1 MSDVKEVV
9 TTTQVDA
16 PTTEVK
22 PSRRK
27 FLAAAA
33 TGSVGA
39 VAAGFPMISVAQSP
53 ITMRW
58 QSTWSVKDIFHEYA
72 VDFAKKVNDMSG
84 GRLKI

>member
-9 TTTQVDA
+9 TTTQVEVA
-16 PTTEVK
+16 TTEAK

-53 ITMRW
+53 ITMR
-58 QSTWSVKDIFHEYA
+58 
-72 VDFAKKVNDMSG
+72 
-84 GRLKI
+84 